1 MQKNL
6 FNKNYDFNLV
16 NWEAEENSNIIVL
29 AIHGYNDY
37 SNAFK
42 EPAKI
47 FSKHGISTYSFD
59 LRGFGTNSSL
69 GDWFEL
75 EVHCHDIK
83 KIILDLK
90 FKNPS
95 KKIFLL
101 GESMGAAI
109 SISLTNQID
118 ELPLDGL
125 ILVAPAIWN
134 FSESNYFKSLF
145 LKFFSTILPKL
156 KVSGKGIIKIRPSN
170 NIEMLREYS
179 NDPLVIGKPNLRSL
193 HGVVNLMDQSFRDI
207 KEYLLKP
214 KFPTLLIIPMI
225 DEIVPRKPLIKILKD
240 TKVKKNFSKL
250 INLEI
255 YENNFHMILRD
266 IDGNKITNDIKD
278 WIKKEKKINNSKSI
292 SKIIKKLEDSNY
304 YHRLD

>member
-1 MQKNL
+1 MQKSL

-75 EVHCHDIK
+75 EIHCHDIK

-90 FKNPS
+90 SKNPS

-109 SISLTNQID
+109 AIGYANQRNIDSI
-118 ELPLDGL
+118 DGL

-134 FSESNYFKSLF
+134 FTEQNPIKSF
-145 LKFFSTILPKL
+145 
-156 KVSGKGIIKIRPSN
+156 
-170 NIEMLREYS
+170 
-179 NDPLVIGKPNLRSL
+179 
-193 HGVVNLMDQSFRDI
+193 
-207 KEYLLKP
+207 
-214 KFPTLLIIPMI
+214 
-225 DEIVPRKPLIKILKD
+225 
-240 TKVKKNFSKL
+240 
-250 INLEI
+250 
-255 YENNFHMILRD
+255 ILRV
-266 IDGNKITNDIKD
+266 
-278 WIKKEKKINNSKSI
+278 
-292 SKIIKKLEDSNY
+292 LSNFFPN
-304 YHRLD
+304 

>member
-16 NWEAEENSNIIVL
+16 NWEAEEDSNIIVL

>member
-1 MQKNL
+1 
-6 FNKNYDFNLV
+6 
-16 NWEAEENSNIIVL
+16 
-29 AIHGYNDY
+29 
-37 SNAFK
+37 
-42 EPAKI
+42 
-47 FSKHGISTYSFD
+47 
-59 LRGFGTNSSL
+59 
-69 GDWFEL
+69 
-75 EVHCHDIK
+75 
-83 KIILDLK
+83 
-90 FKNPS
+90 
-95 KKIFLL
+95 
-101 GESMGAAI
+101 
-109 SISLTNQID
+109 
-118 ELPLDGL
+118 
-125 ILVAPAIWN
+125 
-134 FSESNYFKSLF
+134 
-145 LKFFSTILPKL
+145 
-156 KVSGKGIIKIRPSN
+156 
-170 NIEMLREYS
+170 MLREYS

-193 HGVVNLMDQSFRDI
+193 HGVVNLMDQSFRDT
-207 KEYLLKP
+207 KEYLLNP

>member
-75 EVHCHDIK
+75 EIHCHDIK

-90 FKNPS
+90 SKNPS

-170 NIEMLREYS
+170 NIEMLRKYS

-193 HGVVNLMDQSFRDI
+193 
-207 KEYLLKP
+207 
-214 KFPTLLIIPMI
+214 
-225 DEIVPRKPLIKILKD
+225 IV
-240 TKVKKNFSKL
+240 
-250 INLEI
+250 
-255 YENNFHMILRD
+255 
-266 IDGNKITNDIKD
+266 
-278 WIKKEKKINNSKSI
+278 
-292 SKIIKKLEDSNY
+292 
-304 YHRLD
+304 

>member
-1 MQKNL
+1 MQKSL

-16 NWEAEENSNIIVL
+16 NWEAEEDSNIIVL

-193 HGVVNLMDQSFRDI
+193 HGVVNLMDQSFRDT
-207 KEYLLKP
+207 KEYLLNP

>member
-1 MQKNL
+1 MQKSL

-75 EVHCHDIK
+75 EIHCHDIK

-90 FKNPS
+90 SKNPS

-134 FSESNYFKSLF
+134 FSESNYIKSLF

-193 HGVVNLMDQSFRDI
+193 HGVVNLMDQSFRDT
-207 KEYLLKP
+207 KEYLLNP

>member
-75 EVHCHDIK
+75 EIHCHDIK

-134 FSESNYFKSLF
+134 FSESNYIKSLF

-193 HGVVNLMDQSFRDI
+193 HGVVNLMDQSFRDT
-207 KEYLLKP
+207 KEYLLNP